1 MTLSALGRTSALLH
15 AAKKEPDQDRR
26 CSGTC
31 SGGNPCW
38 HGAGH
43 GGSHQC
49 PTCPHDS

>member
-1 MTLSALGRTSALLH
+1 MAFIAR
-15 AAKKEPDQDRR
+15 AAANLRAGKKEPNQDQR

-49 PTCPHDS
+49 PTCPHTS